1 MCPPSP
7 LRFTPPPL
15 PPSGVGSLHCAY
27 GYKLSLTAAFLSAVN
42 PQPPLAIPSRRCR
55 YAALPP
61 SIARTPYLSHVP
73 PTHRGC
79 SRLHSKPSAKPR
91 PKLCARQSSP
101 PVPAERD
108 RFTYSEQ
115 PAAHGTEGSDIV
127 LCKPCDKVLSLH
139 KFHDTPL
146 CSLLRVR
153 CAPSRSTPTLPAV
166 SLDRPSPHLTPRLD
180 CKICVKGKR
189 CCRKCQFSTNGNL
202 TLTAAILPHILCI

>member
-1 MCPPSP
+1 MTYDRCGLRGERLCPPSP

-91 PKLCARQSSP
+91 PKRCALGNPRLQFRQSATAS
-101 PVPAERD
+101 
-108 RFTYSEQ
+108 
-115 PAAHGTEGSDIV
+115 
-127 LCKPCDKVLSLH
+127 
-139 KFHDTPL
+139 
-146 CSLLRVR
+146 
-153 CAPSRSTPTLPAV
+153 
-166 SLDRPSPHLTPRLD
+166 LTPSSLRH
-180 CKICVKGKR
+180 
-189 CCRKCQFSTNGNL
+189 
-202 TLTAAILPHILCI
+202 TARRGRT